1 MFELRIRRTFAAA
14 HAIVMAG
21 VREPMHGHNWEVT
34 VAVAGDT
41 LDADGLLCD
50 FHLLEQALDET
61 IRPFMNR
68 SLNET
73 APFDRVNPTA
83 ELVAQHIAQAVA
95 ARLPIEVRVKEVRV
109 VEAPQ
114 CEACFVAPNTAPTD
128 MSKNMSSTMSS
139 DARVLPRVS
148 R

>member
-61 IRPFMNR
+61 IQPFMNR

-114 CEACFVAPNTAPTD
+114 CEACFVAPNSAPTD

>member
-114 CEACFVAPNTAPTD
+114 CEACFVAPNSAPTD

>member
-128 MSKNMSSTMSS
+128 MSKNMSSTMSN